1 MKTDCAALPLSIL
14 AKACERK
21 PKVLDL
27 LLNLIPGRRG
37 EIRLQ
42 THGEPA
48 KGSKQTSCCI
58 HSSAND

>member
-14 AKACERK
+14 SEACERK
-21 PKVLDL
+21 PKVLEL
-27 LLNLIPGRRG
+27 LLNLIHGRRT

-42 THGEPA
+42 THSEPA

-58 HSSAND
+58 HSSAYD